1 MKTAV
6 IYHSFFHTTEQY
18 AKWIAEEIGAETI
31 PMRKAKNLSGFDR
44 LIIMSGTYA
53 GWMPLAGFLRKNWG
67 RLQGKEVVAV
77 AVGALSE
84 ADTASKTSYQK
95 IPPAIRSRIK
105 YFKIRGATPFAGKEQ
120 RQQEIL
126 KSNLDR
132 VLSYLKG
139 ESAG

>member
-53 GWMPLAGFLRKNWG
+53 GWMPL
-67 RLQGKEVVAV
+67 
-77 AVGALSE
+77 
-84 ADTASKTSYQK
+84 
-95 IPPAIRSRIK
+95 
-105 YFKIRGATPFAGKEQ
+105 
-120 RQQEIL
+120 
-126 KSNLDR
+126 
-132 VLSYLKG
+132 
-139 ESAG
+139 